1 MDFALFIHSA
11 QYAAS
16 RYCALECALPRY
28 GPITFNSYLTPIIPT
43 PIILSWLVG
52 RDTVSGI
59 HGFCSLFPFGAIR
72 TVPLLRLTALLVV
85 AFTTRPGFISF
96 LT

>member
-1 MDFALFIHSA
+1 MNTPDVDAG
-11 QYAAS
+11 
-16 RYCALECALPRY
+16 RLERRVR
-28 GPITFNSYLTPIIPT
+28 
-43 PIILSWLVG
+43 LVG